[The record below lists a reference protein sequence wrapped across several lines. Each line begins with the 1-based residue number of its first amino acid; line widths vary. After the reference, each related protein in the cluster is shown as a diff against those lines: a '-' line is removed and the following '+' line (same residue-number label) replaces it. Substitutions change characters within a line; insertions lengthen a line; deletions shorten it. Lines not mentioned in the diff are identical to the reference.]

1 MTEWAEK
8 QAQKRERWEQEH
20 ALRQKQRRRKRRC
33 LQILYHLCF
42 LAGSIC
48 FLALLFAQRLPL
60 LLGALWLW
68 TAGAWCGWAL
78 NPKGRSPFV
87 RAVGGVN
94 HYVGSYGNL
103 AVALVLSAAALLFS
117 WILLPMCF

>member
-1 MTEWAEK
+1 MTERSEK
-8 QAQKRERWEQEH
+8 QAQKRERWEQENIS
-20 ALRQKQRRRKRRC
+20 RQRQRRWKRRC
-33 LQILYHLCF
+33 LQILYHLCL
-42 LAGSIC
+42 LAGGVC

-78 NPKGRSPFV
+78 DPKGRSPFV
-87 RAVGGVN
+87 RAVGGGN

-103 AVALVLSAAALLFS
+103 VVALVLSAVALLFS
-117 WILLPMCF
+117 LILLPMCL